1 MNCVRFKNQLLVA
14 SAQQYKYTYIYSS
27 VTELRSSIQ
36 EVGENNY
43 ILLNAVDD
51 LERTSKLVC
60 RHLKVY
66 DDSIRCQ
73 YCRQEFNVKSQLKEH
88 VEKIHFTT
96 LD

>member
-1 MNCVRFKNQLLVA
+1 ME
-14 SAQQYKYTYIYSS
+14 SS

-73 YCRQEFNVKSQLKEH
+73 YCRQEFDVKSH